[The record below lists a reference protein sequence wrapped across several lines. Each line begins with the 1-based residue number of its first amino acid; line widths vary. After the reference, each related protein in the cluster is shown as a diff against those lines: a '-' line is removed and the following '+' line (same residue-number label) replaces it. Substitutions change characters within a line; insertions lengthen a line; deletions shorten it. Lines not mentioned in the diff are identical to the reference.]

1 MNSAFSKQWLPLF
14 LAVAVVLV
22 PDLSAAQGRC
32 LPSMTILECW
42 NLYLPDVMNLEDR
55 SVAASASV
63 TNEALR
69 TNAVASR
76 KRETGVDTQG
86 VRTAASTKNFLPI
99 LSAAGLV
106 GDDEASGSQGTLNID
121 LNFLLPTGGSDKNT
135 QLKAVINTRP
145 SLFEPLTGVVT
156 EDRAAALED
165 TLGDLSDYGFVLSYN
180 LWNSG
185 NGRNFHFYRG
195 RFSAL
200 VEGIVGPAKPV
211 SADFASLVAM
221 LGELPGEDLEQLP
234 LSQIPADR
242 RAHFI
247 RALESFAQ
255 NEAAIEADLMARVDD
270 AGLRYFADL
279 VSNQPQLYFS
289 LESRIREDLVG
300 PNELAARLTWE
311 FGFANLNAYEKS
323 YGRACRALDEPGR
336 QFDESLLR
344 ECASTYSDYVNANRS
359 RIRSGERF
367 ALSFEWVRVDD
378 LHIVLPEDEVDLQVE
393 GTSKLVAAVGYG
405 RLLMLDPTQE
415 PSLRIDASA
424 RYEDVSDDPTRQNR
438 LVISV
443 TLTKRFGDLSIP
455 ISVVYSNHGEY
466 LGDVDERLSANIGI
480 AFDVFGGLENGSP

>member
-1 MNSAFSKQWLPLF
+1 MNTAFSKRWLPFL
-14 LAVAVVLV
+14 LAVIIAAAH
-22 PDLSAAQGRC
+22 DHAAAQGRC
-32 LPSMTILECW
+32 LPSMTIVECW
-42 NLYLPDVMNLEDR
+42 NVYLPDVMDFDDR
-55 SVAASASV
+55 SAAASNSV
-63 TNEALR
+63 MSEALR

-76 KRETGVDTQG
+76 KRETGVDTQS
-86 VRTAASTKNFLPI
+86 VRTATATKNFLPM

-106 GDDEASGSQGTLNID
+106 GDDEGNGSRGTLVID

-135 QLKAVINTRP
+135 QLKALINTRP
-145 SLFEPLTGVVT
+145 SLFEPLAGVMT

-185 NGRNFHFYRG
+185 KGRNFEFYRR

-200 VEGIVGPAKPV
+200 VEGIAGPAKPV

-221 LGELPGEDLEQLP
+221 VGELSGEDLEQLP
-234 LSQIPADR
+234 LSEIPADR
-242 RAHFI
+242 RVEFM

-255 NEAAIEADLMARVDD
+255 DEAAIEADLRTRVDD

-279 VSNQPQLYFS
+279 VSNQPQLFFS
-289 LESRIREDLVG
+289 LESRIRDDFVG

-311 FGFANLNAYEKS
+311 FGFANINAYEKS

-336 QFDESLLR
+336 QVDESLLR
-344 ECASTYSDYVNANRS
+344 ECADTYSGFVNANRT

-367 ALSFEWVRVDD
+367 ALSFEWVRIDD
-378 LHIVLPEDEVDLQVE
+378 LHIMLAEDDVDFLIE

-405 RLLMLDPTQE
+405 RLLMLDPAQE
-415 PSLRIDASA
+415 PSLRLDASA

-438 LVISV
+438 LIITV
-443 TLTKRFGDLSIP
+443 TLSKRFGDLSIP
-455 ISVVYSNHGEY
+455 ISIVYSNHGEY
-466 LGDVDERLSANIGI
+466 LGDVDQRLSANIGI
-480 AFDVFGGLENGSP
+480 AFDVFGGLERGSP